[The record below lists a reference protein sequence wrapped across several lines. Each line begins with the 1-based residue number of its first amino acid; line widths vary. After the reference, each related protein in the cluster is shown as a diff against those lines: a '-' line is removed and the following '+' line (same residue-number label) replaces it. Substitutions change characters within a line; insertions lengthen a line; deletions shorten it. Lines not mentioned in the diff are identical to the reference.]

1 MVSKGNNGKAAIR
14 ADVHE
19 RFRRIVAR
27 ADRKVAAQASR
38 PEGVTAEQVG
48 WHAGPLLASED
59 FSRFIEVA
67 SDSE

>member
-1 MVSKGNNGKAAIR
+1 MISAKSKTRKQIR
-14 ADVHE
+14 SDIHE
-19 RFRRIVAR
+19 RFKRIVAR

-59 FSRFIEVA
+59 FSKFIEVA
-67 SDSE
+67 PDE